1 MATKEQSLLVDALG
15 EQDYEDTYKN
25 ALQNISD
32 SLEELLLDED
42 DTYIDVRAINL
53 MQRRL
58 TVMSAGSERGTFDV
72 PVMID
77 GQKISM
83 HITLKNDASMD
94 SRMEASIQTYEYG
107 LVTATLTEKN
117 GIVSGMITTTYGQST
132 EEVEY
137 MESVRSKMC
146 VKLAEKL
153 KDFGVGQENIALLYH
168 AQTQPISVGTA
179 NANATDGNQ
188 KNITDTSTLLSMA
201 KAFIEAL

>member
-1 MATKEQSLLVDALG
+1 MGFSFRVEFYS
-15 EQDYEDTYKN
+15 KN
-25 ALQNISD
+25 ALLNISD
-32 SLEELLLDED
+32 GLEELLMDED
-42 DTYIDVRAINL
+42 DNYIDVRAINL

-72 PVMID
+72 PVEIE

-83 HITLKNDASMD
+83 HITLKNDESMD
-94 SRMEASIQTYEYG
+94 SRMEASIQTYSYG
-107 LVTATLTEKN
+107 LITATLYEKN

-137 MESVRSKMC
+137 LESVRSKMC

-153 KDFGVGQENIALLYH
+153 RDSGVSQEKIAILYH